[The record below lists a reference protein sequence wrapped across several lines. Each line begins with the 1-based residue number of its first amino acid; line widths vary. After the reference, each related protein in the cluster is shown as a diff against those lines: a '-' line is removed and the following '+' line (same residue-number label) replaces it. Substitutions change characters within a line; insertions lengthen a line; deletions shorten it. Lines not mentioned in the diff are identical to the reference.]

1 MKEEGCRQNGSS
13 TSGSKRK
20 STTTIITTGLNRS
33 KQPRRD
39 CGVKR
44 CSLKRAGHFLLGPR
58 LGNSPVR
65 SIAQCLAKRD
75 ATDDFYCLKMLT
87 VEEPGRETQDDK
99 QGKMLLH
106 TEYSLL
112 SLLHNQDG
120 VIHHHGLFQDEFTE
134 EVSMNSERADCSSSK
149 VERTR
154 KRVCLILDC
163 LCPHEFSDVSA
174 DLINLQHY
182 VIREKKLNEK
192 EAILVFYDIVR
203 VVESLH
209 EKNIVHRDLKLGNI
223 VLNRSTKK
231 ITITNFCLGK
241 HLIRED
247 DLLKDQ
253 RGSPA
258 YISPDVL
265 SGAPYSG
272 KASDM
277 WALGVVLY
285 TMLYGQFPFYDS
297 APHEL
302 FRKIKSAEFTIP
314 GDSRVTSGTT
324 RLIQSLLV
332 LNPKK
337 RLTASQV
344 LDILSDTMRTW
355 YLSSTLLTPS
365 HVVPDIDNLP
375 EDTER
380 DEKERVEREKEFERK
395 LNNLNDDFTK
405 KNTGYFVPQITTMST
420 VRRLDHDARR
430 LSASEMLAHRHL
442 F

>member
-1 MKEEGCRQNGSS
+1 MAQAGPSNGL
-13 TSGSKRK
+13 TSKRK
-20 STTTIITTGLNRS
+20 STTSNAEFSRAKL
-33 KQPRRD
+33 PRRD
-39 CGVKR
+39 CSVKR
-44 CSLKRAGHFLLGPR
+44 CSLKRAGYFLLGPR

-65 SIAQCLAKRD
+65 SIVQCLAKRD
-75 ATDDFYCLKMLT
+75 GTDDFYCLKMLT

-120 VIHHHGLFQDEFTE
+120 VVHHHGLFQDEFTE
-134 EVSMNSERADCSSSK
+134 EISDRDSSAGRTER
-149 VERTR
+149 VR

-163 LCPHEFSDVSA
+163 LCPHEFSDTTA

-192 EAILVFYDIVR
+192 EAILIFSDIVR

-209 EKNIVHRDLKLGNI
+209 SKNIVHRDLKLGNI

-265 SGAPYSG
+265 SGI
-272 KASDM
+272 
-277 WALGVVLY
+277 
-285 TMLYGQFPFYDS
+285 
-297 APHEL
+297 
-302 FRKIKSAEFTIP
+302 KIKAAEFTIP
-314 GDSRVTSGTT
+314 SDGRVTSSTT
-324 RLIQSLLV
+324 KLIQTLLV
-332 LNPKK
+332 LDPKK

-344 LDILSDTMRTW
+344 LSVLSETMTKW
-355 YLSSTLLTPS
+355 YLSRTMLSPA
-365 HVVPDIDNLP
+365 HVVPDIDDHA
-375 EDTER
+375 EDDGSEENKEER
-380 DEKERVEREKEFERK
+380 QKDFERK
-395 LNNLNDDFTK
+395 LNNLEGDFMK
-405 KNTGYFVPQITTMST
+405 RDQGYYVPRIGNLPT
-420 VRRLDHDARR
+420 VRRLGYDARK
-430 LSASEMLAHRHL
+430 LTPSELLTKRHL

>member
-1 MKEEGCRQNGSS
+1 MSEQGSRNTI
-13 TSGSKRK
+13 TSGSSKRK
-20 STTTIITTGLNRS
+20 STTTNGDLNRT

-39 CGVKR
+39 CAVKR
-44 CSLKRAGHFLLGPR
+44 CSLKRAGCFLLGPR

-65 SIAQCLAKRD
+65 SIVQCLAKRD
-75 ATDDFYCLKMLT
+75 GTDDFYCLKMLT
-87 VEEPGRETQDDK
+87 VEDAGRETQDDK

-134 EVSMNSERADCSSSK
+134 EITGGERGECSRT
-149 VERTR
+149 ERIR
-154 KRVCLILDC
+154 KRLCLILDC

-182 VIREKKLNEK
+182 VIREKKLSEK
-192 EAILVFYDIVR
+192 EAILIFCDIVR

-297 APHEL
+297 VPHEL
-302 FRKIKSAEFTIP
+302 FRKIKAAEFTIP
-314 GDSRVTSGTT
+314 NDSRVTNETT
-324 RLIQSLLV
+324 RLIQKLLV
-332 LNPKK
+332 LDPKK
-337 RLTASQV
+337 RLTATQV
-344 LDILSDTMRTW
+344 LVALSDTMRKW
-355 YLSSTLLTPS
+355 YLSRTMLSPA

-380 DEKERVEREKEFERK
+380 NEKEINERKKEFERK
-395 LNNLNDDFTK
+395 LNNLDNDFTK
-405 KNTGYFVPQITTMST
+405 KDSGYFVPQIANMST
-420 VRRLDHDARR
+420 VRDLGYDARR
-430 LSASEMLAHRHL
+430 LSTSEMLAHRHL